1 MHPLIA
7 HETLTAIQILGNACE
22 AFAKKCIKGI
32 RANKERCEHWIEWS
46 LALVTPLATEI
57 GYDRAAELAH
67 KAYKEN
73 RTVREVVLESG
84 LLSRDKVD
92 ELLDPKNMI

>member
-1 MHPLIA
+1 M
-7 HETLTAIQILGNACE
+7 
-22 AFAKKCIKGI
+22 
-32 RANKERCEHWIEWS
+32 
-46 LALVTPLATEI
+46 TPLATEI
-57 GYDRAAELAH
+57 SYDRAAELAH